1 MNPFEELLLHY
12 GSQSVPPHLEK
23 LLNASKKAELEK
35 LIRSITVTQEELVV
49 LVHTS
54 EKIGY
59 KHFLNYGQ
67 WIPQHLIPSE
77 EEKKALSENG
87 VGELKGKAL
96 KHLKKVNQI
105 FKERKYRV
113 GHLFVGSQKWHL
125 FYLDLK
131 DIEQDNNHWMNG
143 PHLHFTNYLSP
154 GLSIDHV
161 IDRFQKLDFDF
172 GSRLHIKYVGGA
184 KRPDPISK

>member
-12 GSQSVPPHLEK
+12 ASQSAPTHLEK

-35 LIRSITVTQEELVV
+35 LIRSITVTQEDLVV

-77 EEKKALSENG
+77 EEEITLSENG

-96 KHLKKVNQI
+96 KYVRKVSQL

-113 GHLFVGSQKWHL
+113 GHLFVANQKWHL

-131 DIEQDNNHWMNG
+131 DIEQQTNHWMGG
-143 PHLHFTNYLSP
+143 PHLHFTNYLLP
-154 GLSIDHV
+154 GLSIDQV
-161 IDRFQKLDFDF
+161 IDRFLKLDFDF
-172 GSRLHIKYVGGA
+172 GSRLHIKFLA
-184 KRPDPISK
+184 SRK